1 VAVTT
6 ALPATGGT
14 SQLDPVD
21 ADPLLSVDG
30 VGGLGSRVV
39 ELGAPLTADHSPT
52 EFTGTE

>member
-1 VAVTT
+1 MAAGSCAEAGLLVA
-6 ALPATGGT
+6 
-14 SQLDPVD
+14 LDPVD